1 VYFRIPQKA
10 VSQVRLGQ
18 AIELSLDA
26 YPGERFRGE
35 IIALNPRLDEVGRSQ
50 ALRAQVA
57 LLEAKERQWEV
68 DRVRQQAVIHG
79 ALERA
84 NAASNGYLEE
94 VARLRAELHALR
106 AQER

>member
-1 VYFRIPQKA
+1 MDAMQQEYDGLR
-10 VSQVRLGQ
+10 RLH
-18 AIELSLDA
+18 ESTN
-26 YPGERFRGE
+26 E
-35 IIALNPRLDEVGRSQ
+35 ALRNAEAENA